1 MKDKIARENTRFRKS
16 ISVEERLVLTLRYLA
31 TGMSQQS
38 LSFAFRIGKSTVG
51 KILAE
56 TYQELYDSLKDTY
69 LRAPTTPNDWLRIS
83 KQFEDTWNFPH
94 VIEAIDGKHIRIEC
108 PKLSDSLYY
117 NYLFGDDIFLLK
129 SWLIRPFAG
138 SNLDEMQKVY
148 NYRQSRGRRVIEN
161 TFEIFLLG
169 GAYCQFQSVQTLETQ
184 KNTF

>member
-83 KQFEDTWNFPH
+83 KKFEDAWSFPR
-94 VIEAIDGKHIRIEC
+94 VTGAIDDGKHIRIGC
-108 PKLSDSLYY
+108 PKLSGSLYY
-117 NYLFGDDIFLLK
+117 NCKGFYSFILYFQFVIQATFLHCL
-129 SWLIRPFAG
+129 
-138 SNLDEMQKVY
+138 
-148 NYRQSRGRRVIEN
+148 
-161 TFEIFLLG
+161 T
-169 GAYCQFQSVQTLETQ
+169 
-184 KNTF
+184 